1 MNYVRRTVCGF
12 RRTWAVLIVAGAGQY
27 LALLAVV
34 CAAPGD
40 WVTETIELGSRE
52 DAPSVRCRTLHGLIE
67 SQDDT
72 WVNWIEI
79 RQPPGKP
86 TSLVIRPIERSAI
99 VRITDLP
106 PAGQQQLRRQIQQF
120 IHRAE
125 IEAGEMDAVRLD
137 ERNQGGVRHLLYQ
150 GKWFLL
156 DSTLG
161 EATTRYM
168 AVKVQQMFT
177 AYRQLLPPRTESRRP
192 LRLMLF
198 GSLDD
203 YRGQLAQ
210 CGLKIDNPAVY
221 LQEQNLV
228 MAGGEMA
235 ALISKL
241 DEYRA
246 YHKKLLEEYRQ
257 LKETL
262 PKQWE
267 QLGRQLRDQGQQ
279 ESQIRATLVFEKR
292 KTEKMIQQKV
302 DEIRLVQRKNERDFA
317 RAGQR
322 MLSRLYH
329 ESFHAYLENYVY
341 PHRDHDVP
349 PWLNEGLA
357 VAFEEGLLESGSLR
371 LGAPNHAALA
381 CLKADLAG
389 AAPLA
394 LDRLLASTARDFVV
408 PEGLSGK
415 SNRYYAYAWGLLS
428 DLRAELAGHQGL
440 GRVRRQ
446 GRRPRAARRPLRAVG
461 RPAAGA
467 ARAAVAEVHRG
478 FEVGP
483 VCRTGRGIIVGCR
496 GWLAQPCSTPC
507 RTSQQWHPTL
517 QCRQG

>member
-1 MNYVRRTVCGF
+1 MKYLRCTVAGV

-27 LALLAVV
+27 LAWLGVAG
-34 CAAPGD
+34 ADPGD
-40 WVTETIELGSRE
+40 WVTETIELGGHGG
-52 DAPSVRCRTLHGLIE
+52 APSAGCRTLHGLIE

-79 RQPPGKP
+79 RQPRGKP

-99 VRITDLP
+99 ARITALP
-106 PAGQQQLRRQIQQF
+106 PAGEEQLRRRIQQF

-137 ERNQGGVRHLLYQ
+137 ERSQGGVRHLLYQ
-150 GKWFLL
+150 GKWFSL

-168 AVKVQQMFT
+168 AIKVQQMFT
-177 AYRQLLPPRTESRRP
+177 AYRQLLPPRTEPRQP

-228 MAGGEMA
+228 LAGGEMA
-235 ALISKL
+235 ALMCKM
-241 DEYRA
+241 DDYRA
-246 YHKKLLEEYRQ
+246 YHKKLL
-257 LKETL
+257 KELRELQNTL
-262 PKQWE
+262 RKQWE

-279 ESQIRATLVFEKR
+279 ESQVRATLVFEKR
-292 KTEKMIQQKV
+292 KTEKMIQQKI
-302 DEIRLVQRKNERDFA
+302 DEIHQVQRKNERDFA

-341 PHRDHDVP
+341 PRRDYDVP
-349 PWLNEGLA
+349 TWLNEGLA

-389 AAPLA
+389 GSPLG
-394 LDRLLASTARDFVV
+394 LDQLLASSERNFVV
-408 PEGLSGK
+408 PQGLSG
-415 SNRYYAYAWGLLS
+415 SSSRYYANAWGLAYYLTFEQNVLGTEAL
-428 DLRAELAGHQGL
+428 DEYVAKDAGQEPPAARFEKLAG
-440 GRVRRQ
+440 
-446 GRRPRAARRPLRAVG
+446 RPRSELDAQWRKFI
-461 RPAAGA
+461 AG
-467 ARAAVAEVHRG
+467 
-478 FEVGP
+478 
-483 VCRTGRGIIVGCR
+483 
-496 GWLAQPCSTPC
+496 LK
-507 RTSQQWHPTL
+507 
-517 QCRQG
+517 